1 MDINAM
7 FDVMERLIEK
17 SKVAVLAN
25 VDQTSTPRMRWMT
38 PAVIRG
44 RQGFLYALTAPEF
57 VKTTQLEN
65 HPEVEWMIQG
75 PGLQEILRIRGKAL
89 LMDSPT
95 LKSDVVEALGGRLG
109 TFWKKNPDPSNM
121 IVLETVIE
129 EFVYYKPMSNE
140 NVTVT
145 VGK

>member
-25 VDQTSTPRMRWMT
+25 VDQTSKPRMRWMT

-44 RQGFLYALTAPEF
+44 RQGFLYALTAPDF
-57 VKTTQLEN
+57 AKSSQLESQ
-65 HPEVEWMIQG
+65 PEVEWMIQG
-75 PGLQEILRIRGKAL
+75 PGLQEILRIRGKVM
-89 LMDSPT
+89 LMDSPS
-95 LKSDVVEALGGRLG
+95 LKSDVLEALGGRLG

-121 IVLETVIE
+121 LVLETVIE
-129 EFVYYKPMSNE
+129 SFEYYKPMSNE
-140 NVTVT
+140 SISVTID
-145 VGK
+145 K